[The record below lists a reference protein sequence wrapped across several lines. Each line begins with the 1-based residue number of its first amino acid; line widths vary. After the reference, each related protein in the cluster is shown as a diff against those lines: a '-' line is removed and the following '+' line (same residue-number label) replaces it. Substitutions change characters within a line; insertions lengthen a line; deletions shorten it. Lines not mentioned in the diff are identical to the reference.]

1 MIKRFNMLT
10 TVKELYAFVLFDMPL
25 SIIFL
30 VLFSSSCVL
39 VSL

>member
-1 MIKRFNMLT
+1 MIKPFNMLDM
-10 TVKELYAFVLFDMPL
+10 VKGLYAFIVFDMPL